1 MRKVIDFE
9 KYGNVVR
16 FIMGDADLENWGG
29 DDWNDSPYED
39 NAGSVYDQY
48 EMGQP
53 IEVAWGG
60 NYLVKQPIGI
70 GASKDGMK
78 NRTYPMIVV
87 LKTQPEDGWYSDSYI
102 RVVSN
107 EKAVRFYMGMDEEDL
122 KALVALSGGTILC

>member
-60 NYLVKQPIGI
+60 DYLVKEPIGI
-70 GASKDGMK
+70 GVSKDGMK
-78 NRTYPMIVV
+78 NRAYPMIAV

>member
-29 DDWNDSPYED
+29 DDWNDSSYED

-60 NYLVKQPIGI
+60 DYLVREPIGTR
-70 GASKDGMK
+70 ASKDDMK
-78 NRTYPMIVV
+78 DRIYPMIVV
-87 LKTQPEDGWYSDSYI
+87 LKSQPEDCWYSDSYI
-102 RVVSN
+102 RVASN
-107 EKAVRFYMGMDEEDL
+107 ERAVRFYMGIDEEDL
-122 KALVALSGGTILC
+122 KSLIALSGGTILC